1 MNIVWAN
8 VPQDTLSREIMEIF
22 LKLSLQPDSFKRLT
36 LIICDRDYIPS
47 QGTQLLTAPWLHI
60 IS

>member
-47 QGTQLLTAPWLHI
+47 QGNQLLTAPWLHI